1 MRYVLLLFQ
10 RLLTRIDVARL
21 RVHECCLQLCFGDDW
36 QAIVDV
42 VGRELAVCNTLGM
55 LARPV

>member
-36 QAIVDV
+36 QAIVGM
-42 VGRELAVCNTLGM
+42 GRELAVYNTLGM